1 MIRGNTVSETV
12 LITGATGLVGAPTV
26 SRFAADGWQV
36 VGTAHR
42 RSPKDVPTGV
52 RIRPT
57 DLSDQTDVE
66 RLVSEVAPAVI
77 VSPGRRRSAADSP
90 RPGSVRLGVGHRA
103 DPAWHGTRL
112 PERLSAPFH
121 QPRSL
126 GAGDRST
133 ERDLQSRAPEPR
145 RPPLAHHTAP
155 VCDRRLP
162 PQSRGAGRVP
172 NEWS

>member
-66 RLVSEVAPAVI
+66 RLVSEVAPAVN
-77 VSPGRRRSAADSP
+77 VSPGRLRSAADS
-90 RPGSVRLGVGHRA
+90 RSCRA
-103 DPAWHGTRL
+103 TRNRRRQ
-112 PERLSAPFH
+112 PEREYGEAWLAFCRPLLLDV
-121 QPRSL
+121 PR
-126 GAGDRST
+126 A
-133 ERDLQSRAPEPR
+133 
-145 RPPLAHHTAP
+145 
-155 VCDRRLP
+155 
-162 PQSRGAGRVP
+162 RV
-172 NEWS
+172 

>member
-66 RLVSEVAPAVI
+66 RLVSEAGTRGDRFTWPPSFRRRFAATRFG
-77 VSPGRRRSAADSP
+77 SPGSWSSGRSRVAWNSP
-90 RPGSVRLGVGHRA
+90 T
-103 DPAWHGTRL
+103 GTRL
-112 PERLSAPFH
+112 
-121 QPRSL
+121 
-126 GAGDRST
+126 GT
-133 ERDLQSRAPEPR
+133 T
-145 RPPLAHHTAP
+145 PPTP
-155 VCDRRLP
+155 II
-162 PQSRGAGRVP
+162 GR
-172 NEWS
+172 W